1 MLDNCGQDNPISFRE
16 EVTNVQWTKID
27 RNWSLE
33 SCDLNVLNV
42 ELLI

>member
-1 MLDNCGQDNPISFRE
+1 MLDNCGQDNPISFRK
-16 EVTNVQWTKID
+16 EVANVQWTKID